1 MDLKKMGAMISA
13 ALVLSGCASIP
24 SETAP
29 APVAE
34 VASTPEYRYVANSGF
49 ASIANGKTATEQ
61 DRLAILAMSGDYRV
75 SFDFQETV
83 PLVSDYSDFTEKTS
97 GGYETVVVVSE
108 SPTHIVL
115 QHLLVAPSGHV
126 IKHWRQDWTYE
137 ASERFEFSSDQ
148 TWTVRDLAPEK
159 TAGAW
164 TQCVFEVS
172 DAPRYCGTGRW
183 NHKYGVSTWTSDR
196 TWRPL
201 PRREYTVRSDYN
213 AMNAENRHTITPQGW
228 THEQDNTKTIRD
240 GEETTGTIVREF
252 GFNHYRNIEGYD
264 FTPANDYWSKT
275 AAFWSLVRDEWQA
288 RLSATGTLKLTT
300 DVSGMPIIAAMFGH
314 AEQADTTSSEDQLI
328 AINDVLNTH
337 THDGSETVAETTD
350 TSVTTGSY

>member
-1 MDLKKMGAMISA
+1 MNVKTLGAMASA
-13 ALVLSGCASIP
+13 AIFLSGCAAMPDDTQTANTAEQVDAPEYQFVSNAAFEAI
-24 SETAP
+24 SQAETA
-29 APVAE
+29 AD
-34 VASTPEYRYVANSGF
+34 
-49 ASIANGKTATEQ
+49 K
-61 DRLAILAMSGDYRV
+61 DRRAILAMGGDYRV

-83 PLVSDYSDFTEKTS
+83 PLMAGYTDFTEKTS

-148 TWTVRDLAPEK
+148 TWSIRKLAPEK

-264 FTPANDYWSKT
+264 FTPADEYWSKT

-328 AINDVLNTH
+328 AINEVLNTH
-337 THDGSETVAETTD
+337 THDGSETVAETPR
-350 TSVTTGSY
+350 TSATTGSY